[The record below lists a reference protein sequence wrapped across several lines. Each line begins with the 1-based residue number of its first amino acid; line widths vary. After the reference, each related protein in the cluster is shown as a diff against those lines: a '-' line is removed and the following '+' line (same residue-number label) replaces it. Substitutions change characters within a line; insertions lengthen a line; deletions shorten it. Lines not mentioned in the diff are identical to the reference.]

1 MALHPEIRSIVA
13 ADVERVIAIDQAS
26 TGRIRRG
33 FYEKQLSGA
42 AGERQSLV
50 ALGAEVGGRL
60 AGFALAHVLDGEFG
74 GAAPVGVLD
83 AVGVAP
89 ESRRQGVA
97 RALTGALE
105 KALQGRGVRELRTEA
120 GWTEHELVSFFSAA
134 RFRLAPRLVLERGT
148 DDRLEEREPP
158 ADPADE
164 VTVRSMTEGDV
175 AAIVRL
181 DRKITGRDR
190 TPYYARKAAEV
201 LRESGIRV
209 SLVAE
214 VGGAFAGF
222 VMARVDFGEFGR
234 TDPTAVLDT
243 VGVAPDFAG
252 KGVGRALLGQLLLN
266 LGSLRVERLVTQAGW
281 KQLDLLG
288 FLSRTGFRHSQRLS
302 FEKPVAV

>member
-1 MALHPEIRSIVA
+1 MAHPEIRSVKA

-33 FYEKQLSGA
+33 YYQKQLAGA
-42 AGERQSLV
+42 AAERQSLV
-50 ALGAEVGGRL
+50 ALGAEEGGRL
-60 AGFALAHVLDGEFG
+60 AGFVLAHVLDGEFG
-74 GAAPVGVLD
+74 GTAPVGVLD
-83 AVGVAP
+83 ALGVAP

-97 RALTGALE
+97 RALTAALE

-120 GWTEHELVSFFSAA
+120 GWTEHELVSYFSAA
-134 RFRLAPRLVLERGT
+134 HFRLSPRLVLERGV
-148 DDRLEEREPP
+148 DERLEEAEAPENPEDR
-158 ADPADE
+158 
-164 VTVRSMTEGDV
+164 VSVRSMTEGDV

-190 TPYYARKAAEV
+190 TPYYTRKAAEV

-209 SLVAE
+209 SQVAE
-214 VGGAFAGF
+214 VAGSFAGF
-222 VMARVDFGEFGR
+222 VMARVDYGEFGR

-243 VGVAPDFAG
+243 IGVAPDFG
-252 KGVGRALLGQLLLN
+252 QKGVGRALLVQLLLN

-288 FLSRTGFRHSQRLS
+288 FLARTGFQQSQRLS